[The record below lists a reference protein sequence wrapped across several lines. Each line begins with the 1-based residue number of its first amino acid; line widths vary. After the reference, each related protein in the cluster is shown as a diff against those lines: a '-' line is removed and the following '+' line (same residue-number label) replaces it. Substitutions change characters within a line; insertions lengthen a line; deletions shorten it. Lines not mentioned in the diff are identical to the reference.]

1 MILPY
6 LAVIVLVLATM
17 YAALTV
23 FREKPE
29 GEAHAWLFPDG
40 TRRSARILAGI
51 ATLIFVVGCV
61 VWIHMS
67 VRDTARRSL
76 RFLIPE
82 GYSGWVRVEFEVS
95 GEPVLPLEGGQIVL
109 KIPSTGLLKTS
120 SPEQFGWA
128 RDSYAFYS
136 AGALQAIP
144 DSGSGRLI
152 WGKINGEKSGSSGKR
167 QYEGF
172 FVGTS
177 EQYRDQMKAREPRAS
192 SKDDRKTKLP

>member
-82 GYSGWVRVEFEVS
+82 G
-95 GEPVLPLEGGQIVL
+95 
-109 KIPSTGLLKTS
+109 
-120 SPEQFGWA
+120 
-128 RDSYAFYS
+128 
-136 AGALQAIP
+136 
-144 DSGSGRLI
+144 
-152 WGKINGEKSGSSGKR
+152 
-167 QYEGF
+167 
-172 FVGTS
+172 
-177 EQYRDQMKAREPRAS
+177 
-192 SKDDRKTKLP
+192 